1 MTKDDECMR
10 ILNLIKFSSRFHC
23 DDIWQALRLP
33 RTIDRIRYFDR
44 AESEAA
50 RGDNSAAKPLAQ
62 QHYLVAGVGF
72 EPTTFRL

>member
-1 MTKDDECMR
+1 MKDDECMR

-33 RTIDRIRYFDR
+33 HTIDRNRFVDT
-44 AESEAA
+44 AELQSA
-50 RGDNSAAKPLAQ
+50 RLSNSAAKPLAQ